1 MVQSQALRLVPRS
14 NDRRDRHAFAK
25 TSWARSSANSRSP
38 DNDCAKARRN
48 GMSLA
53 SSSSNSTSAF
63 LLPSCVFVTDSISRE
78 DTAIPFPVLQSEDD
92 SVPVF
97 RRSPA
102 TLPASEAAPP
112 RLRIRGYRFLCFVFT
127 TPSTQ
132 QSRPLSPKAAEQ
144 AQIVFVPNDDRNWAE
159 ARDSPLGLGRRRI
172 ENGASGYG

>member
-25 TSWARSSANSRSP
+25 VSSARSSANSRSP

-63 LLPSCVFVTDSISRE
+63 LLPSCVFVTDSISCE
-78 DTAIPFPVLQSEDD
+78 DTAIPSPVLQSEDD

-102 TLPASEAAPP
+102 ALPMSEAALARP
-112 RLRIRGYRFLCFVFT
+112 RMRGYRFIFASSFVFT
-127 TPSTQ
+127 ARSTQ
-132 QSRPLSPKAAEQ
+132 QSRPRSPKAAEQ
-144 AQIVFVPNDDRNWAE
+144 AQIVFAPNDDRNWAA
-159 ARDSPLGLGRRRI
+159 ARDSPPGL
-172 ENGASGYG
+172 